1 MLEIWGRSNSV
12 NVQKVLWCCEE
23 MALRY
28 ERFDAGGPFG
38 IVDSQKYRSLNPNGL
53 VPTIVDD
60 GFVLW
65 ESNVIVRYLAAK
77 HSSGVLWPDDP
88 ETRARADCWMDWS
101 NTILWPHLRPLF
113 LGIVRTAPEKRDPA
127 ALEEA
132 RVRTAQALRIVDAHL
147 ETRSYL
153 AGDEFSMGDIVL
165 GCVIWRW
172 MALPIERPA
181 LSNVQR
187 WFESL
192 GQRSAYRKIVLL
204 PLS

>member
-1 MLEIWGRSNSV
+1 
-12 NVQKVLWCCEE
+12 
-23 MALRY
+23 MALPY
-28 ERFDAGGPFG
+28 ERIDAGGTFG
-38 IVDSQKYRSLNPNGL
+38 IVESREYRQLNPNGL

-77 HSSGVLWPDDP
+77 HSAGALWPADP
-88 ETRARADCWMDWS
+88 AVRARADCWMDWS
-101 NTILWPHLRPLF
+101 ITVLWPLLRPLF
-113 LGIVRTAPEKRDPA
+113 LGIVRTAPDKRDPIL
-127 ALEEA
+127 LEDA
-132 RVRTAQALRIVDAHL
+132 RSKTAQALDIVDAHL
-147 ETRSYL
+147 ETREYM
-153 AGDEFSMGDIVL
+153 AGDELSMGDIPL

-181 LSNVQR
+181 LANVQR

-192 GQRSAYRKIVLL
+192 ARRSAYNKFVML